1 MPWTP
6 QGVAMWH
13 LGVTRPPLPSDTTLS
28 GERTMSGARR
38 DRWPPIV
45 SRRRLFLAG
54 SCGIAGLTLPDLLRG
69 DALAKAT
76 AGPAAVRRARAII
89 NVHLDGGPPQMDTI
103 DMKPDGPAEVR
114 GEFAPIATCV
124 PGIQVC
130 ELLPGIAKQADRFA
144 FVRSI
149 VGSAGAHDAFQ
160 CQSGYPAAALRSQG
174 GWPALGCVLARQW
187 GSPQDAAPAFVDLMQ
202 GRGLVRNSARPGFLG
217 RAYAPFRPDIGALF
231 DRPLEAGMQ
240 AELAARGPGHAT
252 PLVLAPSLP
261 LGRLS
266 DRRALLGELDGWR
279 RRLDAG
285 DDMEAIDRFHEQ
297 AVGILTSGRVAAALD
312 LEAESPRVRDRY
324 RLPGPEQ
331 QRFTTADGADAT
343 LKFLL
348 ARRLVE
354 AGVRCVSISLS
365 DFDTH
370 GDNFPR
376 LRHILP
382 ILDTGLSALV
392 DDLTE
397 RGLLDEVVIV
407 VWGEFGRTPRINARG
422 GRDHWPAVSPAL
434 LVGGGIR
441 GGRVIGETDRWA
453 AEVLGGAV
461 SFQDVVATLYHLLG
475 LDPSRPG
482 TLTDA
487 TGRPHALVESGG
499 VIGDLV

>member
-1 MPWTP
+1 M
-6 QGVAMWH
+6 
-13 LGVTRPPLPSDTTLS
+13 TRAATAPPAISR
-28 GERTMSGARR
+28 GEPTMSGARR
-38 DRWPPIV
+38 DRRRQAV
-45 SRRRLFLAG
+45 SRRRLVLAG
-54 SCGIAGLTLPDLLRG
+54 SCGIAGLTLAELLRG
-69 DALAKAT
+69 EARAAVQD
-76 AGPAAVRRARAII
+76 PAAPVRRARAII

-114 GEFAPIATCV
+114 GEFSAIATRV
-124 PGIQVC
+124 PGIRIC
-130 ELLPGIAKQADRFA
+130 ELLPGIAARADRFA
-144 FVRSI
+144 FVRSL

-160 CQSGYPAAALRSQG
+160 CQSGQPAAALRSQG
-174 GWPALGCVLARQW
+174 GWPAMGSVVSRLW
-187 GSPQDAAPAFVDLMQ
+187 GTPQDAAPPFVDLMQ
-202 GRGLVRNSARPGFLG
+202 GRGLVRDSARPGFLG
-217 RAYAPFRPDIGALF
+217 RAYGPFRPDIGGLF
-231 DRPLEAGMQ
+231 DRPLEEGMK

-252 PLVLAPSLP
+252 PLVLAPTLP
-261 LGRLS
+261 TDRLA
-266 DRRALLGELDGWR
+266 DRRGLLRD
-279 RRLDAG
+279 LDAWRSRLEN
-285 DDMEAIDRFHEQ
+285 DDAMQAIDRFHEQ

-312 LEAESPRVRDRY
+312 LDAEHPSVRDRY
-324 RLPGPEQ
+324 RLREPEQ
-331 QRFTTADGADAT
+331 RRFATADGADAT

-376 LRHILP
+376 MRHILP

-392 DDLTE
+392 SDLEE

-441 GGRVIGETDRWA
+441 GGQVIGETDRWA
-453 AEVLGGAV
+453 GEVLGGAV

-482 TLTDA
+482 MLTDA
-487 TGRPHALVESGG
+487 TGRPHALVESGA
-499 VIGDLV
+499 VIDALV